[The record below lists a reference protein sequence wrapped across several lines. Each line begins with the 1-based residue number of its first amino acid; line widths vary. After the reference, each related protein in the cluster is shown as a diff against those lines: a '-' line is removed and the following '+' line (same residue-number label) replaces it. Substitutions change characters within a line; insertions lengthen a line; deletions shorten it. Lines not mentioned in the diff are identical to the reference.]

1 MSIRHPSYP
10 SLLLGVIAPLS
21 IFVAIAIAVSQ
32 SQWWLLAGDQ
42 TILKEIHAAKEIEL
56 EAIAISLTQLG
67 RGTGILAITVLISL
81 FLAWRNQWRSLGYL
95 VITILGSGIL
105 NRVAKLLFHR
115 DRPTLWESPTPEFDF
130 SFPSGHAMLSMT
142 LVIFVATIIEQGH
155 WRSLFL
161 FVGLI
166 FVIAIS
172 WTRLYLGVHY
182 PSDILGGW
190 VLAIAWV
197 MGVSWLSRVN
207 VKL

>member
-1 MSIRHPSYP
+1 MSIRHQSYP
-10 SLLLGVIAPLS
+10 LLLLGVVTPLN
-21 IFVAIAIAVSQ
+21 IFVALAITVSQ
-32 SQWWLLAGDQ
+32 HQGDLLAWDQ
-42 TILKEIHAAKEIEL
+42 AVLEGIHATKQVEL

-81 FLAWRNQWRSLGYL
+81 FLAWRKQWRSLIYL
-95 VITILGSGIL
+95 VITVLGSGIL
-105 NRVAKLLFHR
+105 NQVSKLLFHR
-115 DRPTLWESPTPEFDF
+115 DRPALWASPTPEFDF

-142 LVIFVATIIEQGH
+142 LVIFLVTLIKQGH

-161 FVGLI
+161 FGGLI
-166 FVIAIS
+166 FVVAIG

-190 VLAIAWV
+190 ALAIAWV

-207 VKL
+207 GKL